1 MEVDVEVVRDL
12 AVAVRAGE
20 AEGDWAVA
28 VGAREAERD

>member
-1 MEVDVEVVRDL
+1 MEVEVEVVRDW